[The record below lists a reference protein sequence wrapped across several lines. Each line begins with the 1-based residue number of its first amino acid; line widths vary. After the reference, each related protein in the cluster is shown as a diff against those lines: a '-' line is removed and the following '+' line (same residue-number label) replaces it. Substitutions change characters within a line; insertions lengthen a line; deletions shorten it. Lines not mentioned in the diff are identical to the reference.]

1 MQPTLCARCGKNMA
15 VVFITRI
22 ENNESHNEGLCLKC
36 ARALHIKPV
45 DDVMERMG
53 LTDEDLDN
61 ITGDMQELLR
71 SAEDLADLSKD
82 EDGEND
88 DGKTATFPFLNRL
101 FGANGSAMQPA
112 ESEPQR
118 AERPKT
124 ESGKEAPKKRKFLD
138 SSSSTVVYR
147 TIGPAISW
155 GKRAT

>member
-22 ENNESHNEGLCLKC
+22 ENGESHNEGLCLKC

-45 DDVMERMG
+45 DEVMERMG
-53 LTDEDLDN
+53 LSDEDLDS

-82 EDGEND
+82 EEGEND

-101 FGANGSAMQPA
+101 FGANPNAMQPVENDQTKREA
-112 ESEPQR
+112 KPNDGSNP
-118 AERPKT
+118 
-124 ESGKEAPKKRKFLD
+124 APKKRK
-138 SSSSTVVYR
+138 S
-147 TIGPAISW
+147 
-155 GKRAT
+155 